1 MKNQQPVI
9 KLLLACIL
17 FLSACKTE
25 DIKPIINTNNNSLVS
40 LSADA
45 TNISEDGGVAQLS
58 LTLNELSAN
67 DVQVF
72 LKLEGKA
79 VEGLDYSCNKSVI
92 IKAGNMQAQLSLLAQ
107 QDTLKEGNETVLV
120 SIDSVIGAKEN
131 ATQDL
136 QIVIEDDDMPSVG
149 NLIINEV
156 LYDPSNTALEG
167 DANGDGVYAQ
177 NEDEFVEFYNNS
189 SKPIDVSGYKLFDAT
204 GLSSGTPR
212 HVVPAGTI
220 VPPYQAFVV
229 FGGGNLVGSFG
240 NAIVQKSSTGDLN
253 LNNAGDMLTV
263 QDSNGVVMLTF
274 DVTPLSDNPNESY
287 TRNPDITGDFV
298 QHASVGTTKFS
309 PGKKIDNTGF

>member
-1 MKNQQPVI
+1 M
-9 KLLLACIL
+9 LACMVY
-17 FLSACKTE
+17 FSACKTE
-25 DIKPIINTNNNSLVS
+25 DVKPIVNTNNNSLVS

-45 TNISEDGGVAQLS
+45 TNISEDGGVAQIS
-58 LTLNELSAN
+58 LKLNELSAN

-79 VEGLDYSCNKSVI
+79 LEGVDYTCNKSVV
-92 IKAGNMQAQLSLLAQ
+92 IKAGNMQAQLSLLAL
-107 QDTLKEGNETVLV
+107 QDTLKEGNETVII
-120 SIDSVIGAKEN
+120 SIDSVVGAKEDGN
-131 ATQDL
+131 QNL
-136 QIVIEDDDMPSVG
+136 QIMIEDDDMPSVG

-156 LYDPSNTALEG
+156 LYDPSNTGLEG

-212 HVVPAGTI
+212 HVVSAGTI

-229 FGGGNLVGSFG
+229 FGGGNLVGNFG

-298 QHASVGTTKFS
+298 QHASVGATKFS
-309 PGKKIDNTGF
+309 PGKKIDNSPF